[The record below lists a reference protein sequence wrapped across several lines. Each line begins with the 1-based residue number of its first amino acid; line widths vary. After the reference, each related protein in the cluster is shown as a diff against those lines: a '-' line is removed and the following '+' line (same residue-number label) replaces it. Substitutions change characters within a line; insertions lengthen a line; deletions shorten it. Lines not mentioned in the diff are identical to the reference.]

1 MARILN
7 ELRSQMEPG
16 LSTIEIDRR
25 AELLIQ
31 KYEVKSA
38 FKGYKG
44 FKHCICTSIND
55 EVVHGIPSQ
64 KRILKTGDIIGLDFG
79 VIYEGYYG
87 DAAITLPVG
96 EVPEETKKL
105 LSVTEEALKKGI
117 SKMRVSNHL
126 FDISHAIQQCVES
139 HGFSVVREFVGHG
152 IGQKLHED
160 PAVPNYGEAH
170 CGVQLR
176 EGMVFA
182 VEPMVN
188 QGGGAVKILD
198 DGWTAV
204 TVDHSLSAH
213 FEHTIAILSHGP
225 DILTTLGEMNA

>member
-1 MARILN
+1 VARILN

>member
-1 MARILN
+1 MIVIKSPREIEKMRQAGRIVARILN

-126 FDISHAIQQCVES
+126 FDISHAI
-139 HGFSVVREFVGHG
+139 
-152 IGQKLHED
+152 
-160 PAVPNYGEAH
+160 
-170 CGVQLR
+170 
-176 EGMVFA
+176 
-182 VEPMVN
+182 
-188 QGGGAVKILD
+188 
-198 DGWTAV
+198 
-204 TVDHSLSAH
+204 
-213 FEHTIAILSHGP
+213 
-225 DILTTLGEMNA
+225 